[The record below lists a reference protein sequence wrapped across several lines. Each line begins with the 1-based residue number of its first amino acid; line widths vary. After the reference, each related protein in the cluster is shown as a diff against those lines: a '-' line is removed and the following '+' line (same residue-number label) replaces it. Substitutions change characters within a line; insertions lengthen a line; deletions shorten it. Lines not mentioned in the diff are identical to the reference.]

1 MVIPPFRV
9 VRVVVVASLVLVA
22 APTAAFACDPGRP
35 HDGGDWNG
43 GRERDLSSGNAWSWI
58 KADIDVQDPFVITSL
73 GTFSSS
79 YPWVMMSSTSHR
91 DHWAQIGP
99 YKDGV
104 NTGRWDLWQCANG
117 NGAPTNELWSGHSVG
132 SRPTYKV
139 VYGAGGDKYFYVNG
153 TSKSSCSYTF
163 SPDAAIVRAKF
174 TTKAL
179 KSLVT

>member
-1 MVIPPFRV
+1 
-9 VRVVVVASLVLVA
+9 
-22 APTAAFACDPGRP
+22 
-35 HDGGDWNG
+35 
-43 GRERDLSSGNAWSWI
+43 
-58 KADIDVQDPFVITSL
+58 
-73 GTFSSS
+73 
-79 YPWVMMSSTSHR
+79 MMSSTSHR

-163 SPDAAIVRAKF
+163 SPDAAIVESEIHNKGTQVPGHVSDHEGFVNAQGQGSGGSMHDLF
-174 TTKAL
+174 DGASVFVWGVPGGGLLPSWFHVLNVSTTHEQTWDGDC
-179 KSLVT
+179 S